1 MPRSFDDNVCW
12 GHSFA
17 SSTVAL
23 VAARRPVR
31 QLVYLCAGVPDIGR
45 SVFDQWRD
53 DPDMLNPVYVKG
65 LSEPDA
71 QTRTT
76 WVDLQLAR
84 AILCADCDEPTAKA
98 ALNRLRP
105 QARYPY
111 TVPFP
116 FPDSP
121 RSVVRPWFVEGTGS
135 SAPEWSKRCS
145 RQAYAAVVELP
156 ESLILSSLC

>member
-1 MPRSFDDNVCW
+1 
-12 GHSFA
+12 
-17 SSTVAL
+17 
-23 VAARRPVR
+23 
-31 QLVYLCAGVPDIGR
+31 
-45 SVFDQWRD
+45 
-53 DPDMLNPVYVKG
+53 MLNPVYVKG

-84 AILCADCDEPTAKA
+84 AIFCADCDEPTAKA

-116 FPDSP
+116 LSEFPSVCCT
-121 RSVVRPWFVEGTGS
+121 SVVCSDDQMVGPD
-135 SAPEWSKRCS
+135 WSR
-145 RQAYAAVVELP
+145 RVARDRLGAEVIELP
-156 ESLILSSLC
+156 GSHSPFLSRPSALADVLLRAV